1 MKSIFFSRH
10 HSDKRIELVIMIE
23 RPNLVDFDLEE
34 GVGELLVED
43 EPVFV
48 VDVLALGVLGDH
60 SRFTTGQRLRK
71 IRLGVNLNLFQC
83 FSPSLILKLNYKYLS
98 LSSLVLMIYLC

>member
-60 SRFTTGQRLRK
+60 SRFTTGQRLRN
-71 IRLGVNLNLFQC
+71 IRQGVNL
-83 FSPSLILKLNYKYLS
+83 KLHYKYLS
-98 LSSLVLMIYLC
+98 LSSLVLLIYRS